1 MTPDS
6 SVPLVA
12 VPLTESQE
20 EAVDWSIPHRPP
32 PPQSIVMN
40 KAGEV
45 SSEVLILIYVTN
57 LKKKVAG
64 EIF

>member
-20 EAVDWSIPHRPP
+20 EAVDWSTPHRP

>member
-20 EAVDWSIPHRPP
+20 EAVDWSTPHRPP

-57 LKKKVAG
+57 
-64 EIF
+64 